1 MNFLIM
7 GLPKSGKSAL
17 FNVLTKSTRQDLY
30 SDIRIGTVKVPD
42 ENLDKVSDW
51 HETEKKVNGEID
63 ITDPATNLNFDSSS
77 DFIEKKYL
85 QEIQK
90 YDGVILLIRSFK
102 NNSVPHPYGEVNLE
116 NDIEQF
122 TIESRLIDA
131 QIIEKRIENIKKT
144 FKSLT
149 KQEREASEKNIKCL
163 EEVSELIEQG
173 EPYNSELYTE
183 AHKSVIGSSF
193 LIAKSPMT
201 VILNTDENQSIAEDE
216 MIKIRS
222 LIRKDSTLI
231 QVPLSFEEDMISL
244 EDNEIN
250 EFRDASEIASND
262 FDDIFN
268 NLLKSSSSICFLTA
282 GKKEC
287 RSWIIKEGASAVDAA
302 GKIHSDIARG
312 FVRAEVI
319 NIEDLL
325 KFSNEKE
332 AKDKGLIRGEGKNYI
347 IKTGDVVNFLFSV

>member
-17 FNVLTKSTRQDLY
+17 FNTLTKSVRQDIY
-30 SDIRIGTVKVPD
+30 ADIRIGTVKVPD
-42 ENLDKVSDW
+42 DNLDKVSEW
-51 HETEKKVNGEID
+51 HKTEKKVNGEID

-102 NNSVPHPYGEVNLE
+102 NDSVPHPYGEVNLE
-116 NDIEQF
+116 NDLEQF
-122 TIESRLIDA
+122 TIESRLIDV
-131 QIIEKRIENIKKT
+131 QIIEKRIENIEKT

-149 KQEREASEKNIKCL
+149 KQERESNEKNIEVLK
-163 EEVSELIEQG
+163 EVSKLIEQG

-183 AHKSVIGSSF
+183 AHKSAIGSSF
-193 LIAKSPMT
+193 LIAKSPMV
-201 VILNTDENQSIAEDE
+201 VIINTDENQSIPEEE
-216 MIKIRS
+216 MNKIGS
-222 LIRKDSTLI
+222 LIRKDSSLI
-231 QVPLSFEEDMISL
+231 QVPLSFEEDMVSL
-244 EDNEIN
+244 NDDEVN
-250 EFRDASEIASND
+250 EFRDASEITINN
-262 FDDIFN
+262 FDEIFN
-268 NLLKSSSSICFLTA
+268 NLLKVSNSICFLTA

-287 RSWIIKEGASAVDAA
+287 RSWIVKKESSAVDAA

-319 NIEDLL
+319 NVEDLL
-325 KFSNEKE
+325 KFSNERE
-332 AKDKGLIRGEGKNYI
+332 AKEKGLIRGEGKNYI